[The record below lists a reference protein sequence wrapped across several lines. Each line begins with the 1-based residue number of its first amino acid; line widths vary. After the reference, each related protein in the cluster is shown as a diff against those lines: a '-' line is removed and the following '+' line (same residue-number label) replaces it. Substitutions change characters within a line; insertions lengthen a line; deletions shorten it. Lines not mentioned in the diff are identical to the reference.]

1 MKLDKICIVGGGS
14 AGWMTAAMLSQ
25 HFGDTKEIV
34 LIESSIPKIG
44 VGESTTQFFN
54 DFVRYLGLKDEEW
67 MPACDATYKHSVR
80 FHNFNPNGDFH
91 YPFGQTTNVLPIT
104 DYFNWRRDN
113 KVDSMTFGRV
123 FSDVIDPI
131 ENRRLY
137 PQNLN
142 RFVGYHI
149 DAVKFSE
156 YLKSKYSHK
165 IGYMMDTVKGIQ
177 TDDGGICML
186 HLESGRFVDA
196 DLYIDCTGFKAL
208 LLNKIHTPWN
218 SWGWEL
224 KTDSTWATRL
234 DYEYKE
240 DQLVAYTNC
249 TGLSAG
255 WVWNVPTWS
264 RIGTGYNYCSDYIS
278 DEDALKEFRDHLG
291 VGEDHECRLLKWPT
305 GMREKVWHKNVV
317 GIGLSA
323 GFIEPLESGGLYSV
337 HEFLWKLIQVLPKSS
352 NTWNAFKRQQFN
364 HAVRTKFES
373 FRDFVVKHYSMG
385 VRDDTPFWKYYN
397 DLDNEGEFPDILTL
411 DWDKLSRLD
420 YLPEGMGYLLGGYE
434 YDIIPEHYTELSKE
448 NGFDLED
455 FSDIISERLAPR
467 SMEDYPRTIDYYL
480 THIYKEQ

>member
-1 MKLDKICIVGGGS
+1 M
-14 AGWMTAAMLSQ
+14 
-25 HFGDTKEIV
+25 
-34 LIESSIPKIG
+34 
-44 VGESTTQFFN
+44 
-54 DFVRYLGLKDEEW
+54 RYLGLKDEEW

-364 HAVRTKFES
+364 HAVRTK
-373 FRDFVVKHYSMG
+373 
-385 VRDDTPFWKYYN
+385 
-397 DLDNEGEFPDILTL
+397 DLNHSGIL
-411 DWDKLSRLD
+411 
-420 YLPEGMGYLLGGYE
+420 
-434 YDIIPEHYTELSKE
+434 
-448 NGFDLED
+448 
-455 FSDIISERLAPR
+455 
-467 SMEDYPRTIDYYL
+467 
-480 THIYKEQ
+480 